1 MIPLILGI
9 SFLVFIILSLT
20 GDPFAPL
27 MENPRVK
34 IEDIMRLRKQWG
46 FDLPVYIRYFKWLFS
61 VFKGDWGPSLLY
73 PGRMAYQV
81 VMSRI
86 PVTIQVMGVSLLVAL
101 AIALP
106 IGIYSAVH
114 QYSFADYFVTTIS
127 FFGMS
132 MPTFWFGLMLMIL
145 FSLIIQINGMPLL
158 PPGGII
164 TPGIA
169 SQPFWI
175 RFVDRLKYLV
185 MPVTVL
191 AFYEM
196 GPWSRYMRSS
206 MLEVVRQDY
215 IRTAR
220 AKGLSERIVVYKHAL
235 RNALIPI
242 ITLIALSIPGIV
254 SGAAITE
261 FVFNIPGMGQL
272 TLDAITK
279 NDFPTAMVCLLLI
292 GFLTVFFN
300 LVADIVY
307 AIVDPRIRY
316 T

>member
-46 FDLPVYIRYFKWLFS
+46 FDLPVYIRYFKWLLS

-307 AIVDPRIRY
+307 AVVDPRIRY